1 MARYRI
7 GIDVG
12 GTFTDFVLYDQ
23 EGGEMRLTKVATT
36 PADPSQGILT
46 GIEKL
51 GIDLADVESAAHGT
65 TTATNTLIER
75 DGAKTAFLTTEGFR
89 DTLEIRRANRQELYD
104 AQWTPPPALVPR
116 RHRLEIKERLYWNGE
131 VATPLDEA
139 QVEDVI
145 ETLKARDIEAVA
157 ICFIHSYQ
165 HPKHE
170 MRVKEMVQK
179 AMPNAFVTASS
190 EVTQE
195 MREFERGST
204 VAANAFVGPR
214 VESYLDNLSRG
225 LRDAGLKT
233 DVSVMQSNGGVAT
246 IDEAKSVPA
255 KMARSGP
262 AGGAMALQRLS
273 ELTGIPE
280 LVGIDIGGTSADV
293 SVIVESR
300 PRWTSPLLIEWGMPV
315 LFPSVDVVSIGAGGG
330 SIAWIDEGG
339 ILHVGPQSAG
349 ADPGP
354 ACYDTNGTEPT
365 STDAQVVLGRID
377 PGQFLGGEMTIRK
390 DLSEKVVADKVG
402 GPLNLGLEEAADGM
416 LKIMENNMMQA
427 IRYVTVEKGYD
438 PRDFALV
445 GLGGGGAMY
454 CTTLARELGMK
465 RALVPTGPGVLS
477 AWGLLTVDMVQD
489 RSKTVLRRRRALSN
503 IDLEETF
510 NELRES
516 IYQSFLRQ
524 GISPHDVKMEYYLD
538 LQYYGQVYSLSV
550 SLGDLAQKTGDIPSK
565 DDIRVA
571 EAGTISVKLDLDE
584 QGRVNVT
591 DKVLD
596 EATEHFHSEHERE
609 YGHADPEQEVQV
621 VHARV
626 FGSASVQKPEIPKG
640 VKGGSDAAGALRTT
654 RQVYFDGS
662 YRDTNVY
669 TREKLQPGNTIAG
682 PAVVEEPT
690 STTIL
695 PPGASI
701 EVDEYGNMLI
711 ETGAQ

>member
-1 MARYRI
+1 MTKFRL
-7 GIDVG
+7 GVDVG
-12 GTFTDFVLYDQ
+12 GTFTDFVLYNQDS
-23 EGGEMRLTKVATT
+23 GETRITKVPTT
-36 PADPSQGILT
+36 PANPANGVLNGIA
-46 GIEKL
+46 KL
-51 GIDLADVESAAHGT
+51 GVDLADVESLEHGT
-65 TTATNTLIER
+65 TVATNTLIER
-75 DGAKTAFLTTEGFR
+75 NGAKTAFLTTEGFR
-89 DTLEIRRANRQELYD
+89 DTLEIRRANRKELYD

-116 RHRLEIKERLYWNGE
+116 RNRLEIKERLYWNGE
-131 VATPLDEA
+131 VATPLDED
-139 QVEDVI
+139 QVQDVI

-170 MRVKEMVQK
+170 MLVKDLVQ
-179 AMPNAFVTASS
+179 AALPDAFVTASS

-204 VAANAFVGPR
+204 VAANAYVGPK
-214 VESYLDNLSRG
+214 VQTYLDSLSEG
-225 LRDAGLKT
+225 LRGAGLKT

-246 IDEAKSVPA
+246 LDEAKSVPA

-273 ELTGIPE
+273 QMIGRSE

-300 PRWTSPLLIEWGMPV
+300 TRWTSPLVVEWGMPI

-354 ACYDTNGTEPT
+354 VCYDIGGAEPT
-365 STDAQVVLGRID
+365 STDGQVVLGRID
-377 PGQFLGGEMTIRK
+377 PDQFLGGEMKIRK
-390 DLSEKVVADKVG
+390 DLAEKAIAETVG
-402 GPLNLGLEEAADGM
+402 NPLSLGLEEAADGL
-416 LKIMENNMMQA
+416 LKIMENNLMQA

-445 GLGGGGAMY
+445 GLGGGGPMY
-454 CTTLARELGMK
+454 VSNLARELGMK
-465 RALVPTGPGVLS
+465 TAIVPTAPGVLS

-489 RSKTVLRRRRALSN
+489 RSKTVLRRRRALRN
-503 IDLEETF
+503 EDLEETF
-510 NELRES
+510 NDLRES
-516 IYQSFLRQ
+516 IYKSFLRQ
-524 GISPHDVKMEYYLD
+524 GISAKDVAMEYYLD
-538 LQYYGQVYSLSV
+538 LQYYGQVYSLAV
-550 SLGDLAQKTGDIPSK
+550 SLGDLAAKTGDIPSK

-571 EAGTISVKLDLDE
+571 EAGTISIQLDLAPHGKVEVSD
-584 QGRVNVT
+584 
-591 DKVLD
+591 DVLD
-596 EATEHFHSEHERE
+596 AATDRFHSEHERE

-626 FGSASVQKPEIPKG
+626 FGSASVAKPEIKKG
-640 VKGGSDAAGALRTT
+640 KKGGADSSAAVRTK
-654 RQVYFDGS
+654 RAVYFDGG
-662 YRDTNVY
+662 DQETTIY
-669 TREKLQPGNTIAG
+669 TRDLLKPGNRLAG
-682 PAVVEEPT
+682 PAIVEEGT

-695 PPGASI
+695 PPDASL
-701 EVDEYGNMLI
+701 EVDEYGNMII
-711 ETGAQ
+711 ETGAG